1 MTWTILRNSL
11 LLLLAAL
18 LLVGCAG
25 EQAFREGKAL
35 VSAGKMDEGLLRLE
49 QAVKENP
56 EAVEYRNYLL
66 IQRDKFANQI
76 LAQADTDLINS
87 RFDEADATYRRVLGM
102 DRANPRANIGI
113 EAVQAARRHKAMVE
127 EAEVAFS
134 KGQVEVAQNKL
145 RKVLS
150 DNPRHRE
157 GKALL
162 RRIEDKKV
170 QVQTSSIKLK
180 SSIEQPITLEFR
192 DASLQSVFEAIF
204 RAAGINF
211 IFDKDVKAD

>member
-1 MTWTILRNSL
+1 MR
-11 LLLLAAL
+11 
-18 LLVGCAG
+18 
-25 EQAFREGKAL
+25 
-35 VSAGKMDEGLLRLE
+35 
-49 QAVKENP
+49 
-56 EAVEYRNYLL
+56 
-66 IQRDKFANQI
+66 QRDKFANQI
-76 LAQADTDLINS
+76 LAQADTDLINN
-87 RFDEADATYRRVLGM
+87 RFDESDAAYRRVLGM
-102 DRANPRANIGI
+102 DRANPRAMS
-113 EAVQAARRHKAMVE
+113 ALRQCRRPGGTRQWWRRRRWLSVKV
-127 EAEVAFS
+127 
-134 KGQVEVAQNKL
+134 KLKLPRDKL

-150 DNPRHRE
+150 DNPRHRD

-211 IFDKDVKAD
+211 IFDKDVKPDLKTSLLSKTP